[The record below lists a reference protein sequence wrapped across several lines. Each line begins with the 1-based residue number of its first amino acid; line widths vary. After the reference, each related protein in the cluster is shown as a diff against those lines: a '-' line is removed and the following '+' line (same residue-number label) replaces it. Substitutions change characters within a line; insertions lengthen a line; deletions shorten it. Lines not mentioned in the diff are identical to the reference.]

1 MHPISPALPAVDD
14 AAARQI
20 VLRDGSV
27 ARVRRSTH
35 ADVQALRKFF
45 RDLSAESHYRRFF
58 TAADPTNAVIARLSD
73 ATNPAQGL
81 TLIAQRSVDGEL
93 RIVATAS
100 YIALGADEAEVAF
113 AVADQFPGKGLGT
126 ALLERLA
133 VTAASEGFRRFRAIA
148 EPRQRPD
155 RSWIE
160 SRYRT
165 RASIRAL
172 AASSLRPS
180 RLVNAS
186 PQTGISKVPCGLTSR
201 PSMMRRVFSIGN
213 LPPFFLA
220 NWDKSAG
227 LTRSPSATG
236 PSPWP
241 LLP

>member
-27 ARVRRSTH
+27 ASIRLSTH
-35 ADVQALRKFF
+35 ADLAALREFF
-45 RDLSAESHYRRFF
+45 RHLSAESRYRRFF
-58 TAADPTNAVIARLSD
+58 SP
-73 ATNPAQGL
+73 
-81 TLIAQRSVDGEL
+81 
-93 RIVATAS
+93 S
-100 YIALGADEAEVAF
+100 YLALGAGLAEVLF
-113 AVADQFPGKGLGT
+113 AVADQFQGKGLGT